1 MRRIALAAAAAGAT
15 LALSAALT
23 GCGAVDKAVDCVK
36 TADAIASNVNNLQ
49 QAVSNAADDPTQADQ
64 ALDDISKNLK
74 SLDDKT
80 DNADLSKSIDSLNKA
95 VDNVRS
101 SIKNGDNTPDISPV
115 ADAASELGKVC
126 TS

>member
-1 MRRIALAAAAAGAT
+1 MRRIALAAAGAT
-15 LALSAALT
+15 LALTAALA
-23 GCGAVDKAVDCVK
+23 GCSAVDKAVDCVQ

-49 QAVSNAADDPTQADQ
+49 QAVTNAANDPTQADQ

-74 SLDDKT
+74 SLGDKT
-80 DNADLSKSIDSLNKA
+80 DDADLSKSIDSLNTA

>member
-1 MRRIALAAAAAGAT
+1 MRRIALAAAGAT
-15 LALSAALT
+15 LALTAT
-23 GCGAVDKAVDCVK
+23 MVGCSAVDKAVDCVQ

-49 QAVSNAADDPTQADQ
+49 QAVSNAANDPTQADK
-64 ALDDISKNLK
+64 ALDDISKNLT
-74 SLDDKT
+74 SLKDKT
-80 DNADLSKSIDSLNKA
+80 DNADLDKSIDSLNTA

-101 SIKNGDNTPDISPV
+101 SIKNGDKTPDISPV